1 MSPFLDAVL
10 KLALIGFLIKFLCDA
25 FVRLPQEKLEN
36 QVEFLIARYAD
47 CILAHPDAEEEIQ
60 RIKFQSDK
68 SMNLPIGQSEYA
80 NYTDENIEII
90 KRVYKK
96 IQQYIE
102 ENE

>member
-1 MSPFLDAVL
+1 MSPFLDALL
-10 KLALIGFLIKFLCDA
+10 KLALIGFVIKFLWDGL
-25 FVRLPQEKLEN
+25 VKVPQEKLEN
-36 QVEFLIARYAD
+36 QVKFLIARYAD

-60 RIKFQSDK
+60 RIKIQSNR

-96 IQQYIE
+96 IQQYKE
-102 ENE
+102 EY